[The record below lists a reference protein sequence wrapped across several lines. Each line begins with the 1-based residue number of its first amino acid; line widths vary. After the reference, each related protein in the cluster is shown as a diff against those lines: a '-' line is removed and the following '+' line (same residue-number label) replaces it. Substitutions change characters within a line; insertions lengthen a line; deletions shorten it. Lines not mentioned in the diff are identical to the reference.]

1 MALSSS
7 ASRSFSRSVDISPI
21 SDPLSAT
28 LAGCFPLISP
38 SYSPISAGSID
49 LDGCT
54 ASQGRLLL
62 LLYLDLSSQRFLFSD
77 FASVSS
83 FLDAVDACI
92 DVAKLLAVEKELGH
106 AVRVFTNTASFA
118 NPGEISSSSTEEPD
132 EFYEF
137 TPDDYYRIMSD
148 RIGAQS
154 QILKTRKMREAEK
167 ATRRA
172 KVTKCVVVESRGEK
186 LLGNVRAWRR
196 FLPKEKMLHA
206 GGDPPEVIAFDAVS
220 GWHAW
225 SRRQRMRDGKNRG
238 RTHAVIR
245 VRFPDKYVLEAKFQP
260 SETLQSLMDLLKKV
274 VARPDLPFYIYT
286 TPPKERVKD
295 TSKDFYSAG
304 FAPGA
309 IVYFSYD
316 LPKDLESDDSKEGP
330 YLRDDILSLNGLDLP
345 IDRVDPAHPEEELK
359 GVQIPSSAP
368 DPKPP
373 AKKPAKPK
381 WLKL

>member
-1 MALSSS
+1 M
-7 ASRSFSRSVDISPI
+7 
-21 SDPLSAT
+21 
-28 LAGCFPLISP
+28 
-38 SYSPISAGSID
+38 
-49 LDGCT
+49 
-54 ASQGRLLL
+54 
-62 LLYLDLSSQRFLFSD
+62 
-77 FASVSS
+77 
-83 FLDAVDACI
+83 DAQQAK
-92 DVAKLLAVEKELGH
+92 AKLLAVEKELGH

-172 KVTKCVVVESRGEK
+172 KVTK
-186 LLGNVRAWRR
+186 
-196 FLPKEKMLHA
+196 
-206 GGDPPEVIAFDAVS
+206 
-220 GWHAW
+220 
-225 SRRQRMRDGKNRG
+225 
-238 RTHAVIR
+238 AVIR